1 MLAVSQ
7 HTYSHRPDGHANG
20 QQSHDH
26 WMPHYGPDG
35 VPHAPTF
42 GEHPL
47 HQGRTTETTSTFD
60 SPQETTR
67 PRKPEP
73 PAFALTTQLM
83 LAGLTASLVVALGL
97 LFTQRQ
103 TPQPAAPPQVVTV
116 ELMRQNDAPRPEPA
130 REISREPAPK
140 PEPRETSPG
149 APAMPDPSTLADTM
163 GYLFVKGPNPTDV
176 YLNGV
181 RRGATNEALMVPCG
195 QFFLRL
201 APPNSGR
208 YPAWTTS
215 GEHAF
220 VACKSS
226 TVLSTKPPPPPPL
239 QANVR
244 RSVGL

>member
-1 MLAVSQ
+1 
-7 HTYSHRPDGHANG
+7 
-20 QQSHDH
+20 
-26 WMPHYGPDG
+26 MPNYGPDG

-47 HQGRTTETTSTFD
+47 HQSRTTETTSAFD
-60 SPQETTR
+60 SPHETTR
-67 PRKPEP
+67 PHKPEP
-73 PAFALTTQLM
+73 PTFALTTQLM

-103 TPQPAAPPQVVTV
+103 ALQAPAPPQVVTV
-116 ELMRQNDAPRPEPA
+116 ELTRQNDPPRQEPV
-130 REISREPAPK
+130 RELSREPALK

-181 RRGATNEALMVPCG
+181 RRGPTNEALMVPCG
-195 QFFLRL
+195 HFFLRL

-226 TVLSTKPPPPPPL
+226 TVLSTKPPSPPPL

-244 RSVGL
+244 RGIGL